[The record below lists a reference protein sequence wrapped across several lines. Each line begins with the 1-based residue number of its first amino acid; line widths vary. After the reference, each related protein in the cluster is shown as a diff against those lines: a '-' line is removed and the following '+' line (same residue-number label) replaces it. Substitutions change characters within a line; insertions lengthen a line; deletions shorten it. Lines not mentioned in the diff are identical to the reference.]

1 MITAWSVKFSF
12 EERERALMMAYFL
25 KGHLDPS
32 DADAGGRGEWGEPL
46 LKEDLLSRNGRV
58 PLPHGE

>member
-1 MITAWSVKFSF
+1 MITAWSMKFSF

-32 DADAGGRGEWGEPL
+32 DADAGGRGGM
-46 LKEDLLSRNGRV
+46 GRT
-58 PLPHGE
+58 PFEGRSALRKWEGPSASW

>member
-12 EERERALMMAYFL
+12 EERERALMTAYFL

-32 DADAGGRGEWGEPL
+32 DADAGGRGDGANPF
-46 LKEDLLSRNGRV
+46 
-58 PLPHGE
+58 